1 MVQVEAIPNEGCS
14 FLYWEVNGN
23 QVSTENPYSFEI
35 EGDTELI
42 AHFSGTGLKELGQCV
57 SVYPNPA
64 RDRVR
69 IDGIEAAEVQVCN
82 GLGQL
87 VKTVHGTNEISVA
100 GLPTGVYLMRIIDVN
115 GIFHTERVT
124 VIK

>member
-1 MVQVEAIPNEGCS
+1 MDIMVVDEDNEPLS
-14 FLYWEVNGN
+14 P
-23 QVSTENPYSFEI
+23 TTI
-35 EGDTELI
+35 
-42 AHFSGTGLKELGQCV
+42 
-57 SVYPNPA
+57 YPNPA
-64 RDRVR
+64 KEKVT
-69 IDGIEAAEVQVCN
+69 IDGIEAAEVQVYN